1 MNRPSATKLRKPTTA
16 PQPEEPPGAEEA
28 AAARFRRDG
37 NHEPPAHHH
46 GTLGAYRRDRCRC
59 GPCRAAN
66 RDAQRRRRRAIAYGQ
81 WQPFVDADPIR
92 AHVTQLAAAGLSL
105 RRIAELS
112 GVSRGCIDALIR
124 GKPARGR
131 APSHRIRAAT
141 AARLLLLTPYSGQPA
156 DRTAHTNAAAARR
169 RLQELIALGWSMSR
183 IAQQLHCTHSHISR
197 LLTREV
203 ITGATDRQ
211 IQDLHAR
218 LSSKPPYPTTA
229 REQSSLDAARRYATQ
244 RGWHPPPTSL
254 PDRSHADEDALGN
267 VVAVHRAVEGRP
279 VVQNPAERQAA
290 AAQLPA
296 KPPPRGQIAHHP
308 GTHIDQR
315 NGPAEGD
322 LL

>member
-37 NHEPPAHHH
+37 NHEPPAHDH

-81 WQPFVDADPIR
+81 WQPFVDAEPIR

-112 GVSRGCIDALIR
+112 GVSRGCIDALMR

-141 AARLLLLTPYSGQPA
+141 AARLLLVTPYSGQPRRPH
-156 DRTAHTNAAAARR
+156 RTHECSCGAPTPSGTHRPRLVDVANRRAA
-169 RLQELIALGWSMSR
+169 S
-183 IAQQLHCTHSHISR
+183 LHPQPH
-197 LLTREV
+197 LTPPDPR
-203 ITGATDRQ
+203 GHHRGTDRQ

-279 VVQNPAERQAA
+279 VVQDPRRAA
-290 AAQLPA
+290 GRCRTANQPSHHRAA
-296 KPPPRGQIAHHP
+296 K
-308 GTHIDQR
+308 
-315 NGPAEGD
+315 
-322 LL
+322 